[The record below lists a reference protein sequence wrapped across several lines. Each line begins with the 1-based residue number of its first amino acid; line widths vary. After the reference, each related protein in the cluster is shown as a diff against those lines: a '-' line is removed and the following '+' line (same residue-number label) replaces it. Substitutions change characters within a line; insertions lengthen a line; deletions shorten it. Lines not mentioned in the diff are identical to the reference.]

1 MASGRRADKEKGV
14 FCLET
19 DRWFG
24 QKDRSSV
31 EPILSLLERLKDYK
45 VPYLYK
51 RVATRRELEYS
62 LERYLK
68 PGFKK
73 YPVLYLAF
81 HGYPGNKGQQSG
93 LSLEDENLDMDDL
106 ADMMAGR
113 CAHRVVYFGSC
124 STLDTHGTRLNSFL
138 RKTGALAVCGYK
150 EEIDWVEST
159 AFDLIFLAKIQR
171 ETFRRRDSMRRF
183 DESLRSTAPGL
194 YRDLGFRMT
203 IRPD

>member
-1 MASGRRADKEKGV
+1 MASGRRGDEKKGV

-68 PGFKK
+68 PGFKTH
-73 YPVLYLAF
+73 PVLYLDF

-93 LSLEDENLDMDDL
+93 LYLEDKDLDMDDL
-106 ADMMAGR
+106 AEMMAGR

-159 AFDLIFLAKIQR
+159 AFDLIFLGKIQR
-171 ETFRRRDSMRRF
+171 ETLRRRDSMRRF